1 MKKTNDEELAV
12 QSLYNYV
19 QFFNEK
25 DKYKILN
32 CLHFPHMAHS
42 ENNDPIIY
50 KNKDELWEYLSFL
63 YNKLETEEDWDHSTL
78 DKAEIINSSKN
89 AVQCSVEFNRRY
101 KNKQSYASAVGIFTS
116 TKKDGKWGLQLRTM
130 IPSSGNVTL
139 AGANTK

>member
-1 MKKTNDEELAV
+1 MKKTNDKELAV

-25 DKYKILN
+25 DKDKILN

-63 YNKLETEEDWDHSTL
+63 YNKLETEVDWDHSTL
-78 DKAEIINSSKN
+78 D
-89 AVQCSVEFNRRY
+89 
-101 KNKQSYASAVGIFTS
+101 
-116 TKKDGKWGLQLRTM
+116 
-130 IPSSGNVTL
+130 
-139 AGANTK
+139 